1 MSQNWQINDLGKDA
15 NKENCLQGAELME
28 IHFKGKAWHKP
39 QLGLPEP
46 EFRSV
51 TVVTPAWSSGRLTH
65 QKWAKKYFKYYA
77 KDKVFAN
84 SSANFSATRAR
95 QSKYGLMRKCLGL
108 DNWHLCWF
116 RAATKFDQPGF
127 CDLKIC
133 ANFGLWAEY
142 LTHGLVFVKMLMM
155 PLSTLMD
162 SESVN
167 IQKAMRERK
176 KKNACVQNTQC

>member
-1 MSQNWQINDLGKDA
+1 MQKTKFLQNLLRI
-15 NKENCLQGAELME
+15 
-28 IHFKGKAWHKP
+28 F
-39 QLGLPEP
+39 
-46 EFRSV
+46 
-51 TVVTPAWSSGRLTH
+51 
-65 QKWAKKYFKYYA
+65 
-77 KDKVFAN
+77 
-84 SSANFSATRAR
+84 TRAR
-95 QSKYGLMRKCLGL
+95 QSKYGLMRKSLGL

-176 KKNACVQNTQC
+176 KKNACVQNTQG

>member
-1 MSQNWQINDLGKDA
+1 MSPQYAKEVTGTHIFEAISNHFPSGLLEDPVCSLLSQNRQINDLGKDA

-77 KDKVFAN
+77 KDKVFAK

-95 QSKYGLMRKCLGL
+95 QSKYGLMRKSLGL
-108 DNWHLCWF
+108 DN
-116 RAATKFDQPGF
+116 
-127 CDLKIC
+127 
-133 ANFGLWAEY
+133 
-142 LTHGLVFVKMLMM
+142 
-155 PLSTLMD
+155 
-162 SESVN
+162 
-167 IQKAMRERK
+167 
-176 KKNACVQNTQC
+176 